1 MCSYNVIC
9 EYDKSIS
16 DDELKKLINDK
27 IYKII
32 DTLEMSLEWKIYIE

>member
-16 DDELKKLINDK
+16 DNELKNLINDK
-27 IYKII
+27 LYRII
-32 DTLEMSLEWKIYIE
+32 ITLEMSLE

>member
-9 EYDKSIS
+9 EYDKSIN

-27 IYKII
+27 LYRII
-32 DTLEMSLEWKIYIE
+32 TTLEMSLE

>member
-32 DTLEMSLEWKIYIE
+32 DTLEMSLE

>member
-1 MCSYNVIC
+1 MCSYNVIY

-27 IYKII
+27 LYRII
-32 DTLEMSLEWKIYIE
+32 ITLEMSLE

>member
-32 DTLEMSLEWKIYIE
+32 ATLEMSLE

>member
-1 MCSYNVIC
+1 MCSYNVLR

-27 IYKII
+27 LYRII
-32 DTLEMSLEWKIYIE
+32 ITLEMSLE

>member
-1 MCSYNVIC
+1 MFSYNVIC

-27 IYKII
+27 LYRII
-32 DTLEMSLEWKIYIE
+32 ITLEMSLE

>member
-27 IYKII
+27 LYRII
-32 DTLEMSLEWKIYIE
+32 ITLEMCLK